1 MSKETKPR
9 ITGIYL
15 ENFQTLRSE
24 PIFLNFDKLCL
35 LYGPNSAGKSAVID
49 ALDLIKK
56 TVNYSYGLSEGH
68 NYNLDNLYQKYETIS
83 QYNKLKVGVE
93 FIAGKFDYHGE
104 QKAWCESQDREGYD
118 AHNFV
123 FKKTYEKKL
132 QVEFLNSGRGIKVA
146 FEGEPVFEILEN
158 RTNFDNSYKKIN
170 KEKVEELTAEG
181 NYDDWDSAIHGQ
193 LVIYKNNKLFI
204 GTDFCNFD
212 FSKYN
217 KTYSN
222 NLKKSYFFKLFFEDH
237 DDRLTINGIKFDAQD
252 QAEFMVKVD
261 INTRLF
267 LERINDHDYIHP
279 DEYENSHDEYFNEII
294 FKRIELEG
302 KDLSGE
308 IFEQEFKIRSNNPE
322 NYLEIFNNLAED
334 YSKFLKGLFFQI
346 ESAIDFYHIRGD
358 RQILNSNHCVS
369 YNNYIRVSRDF
380 ELREE
385 YRVEKDPLRMYAE
398 TLANESN
405 YYYTKDLKFQ
415 GDFVNHCFQK
425 YIPSLKGY
433 QIEAETYD
441 LTLRGRERVSNTL
454 IYLRVKDKL
463 NNNLGFQDIGS
474 GVSYVLPIITSV
486 WCKQLTF
493 VEQPELHLHP
503 RAQCELADIFNASLK
518 FGNASVIES
527 HSEHFL
533 LRLSRRI
540 RETTKGYLLPDE
552 LKLLSTDVQIYY
564 FEPQPNGATTV
575 KKIRLDKYGELM
587 DRWPGGFFSERDAEL
602 FDE

>member
-1 MSKETKPR
+1 MNKEKKPR

-56 TVNYSYGLSEGH
+56 TVNYSYGLTEGY
-68 NYNLDNLYQKYETIS
+68 NYYLNNLYQKYETIS
-83 QYNKLKVGVE
+83 QYNQLKVGVE
-93 FIAGKFDYHGE
+93 FIAGEFEYQGE
-104 QKAWCESQDREGYD
+104 QKAWWDSQDREGYD

-158 RTNFDNSYKKIN
+158 RTNFDNSYKKIS
-170 KEKVEELTAEG
+170 KEKVENLKAEG

-193 LVIYKNNKLFI
+193 LVIYKNNKLFR
-204 GTDFCNFD
+204 GTDFCTFD

-217 KTYSN
+217 ETYSN

-237 DDRLTINGIKFDAQD
+237 HDRLIINGIKFDAQD

-261 INTRLF
+261 IDTRLF
-267 LERINDHDYIHP
+267 LERISDQDYIHS

-294 FKRIELEG
+294 FKRIKSEG

-308 IFEQEFKIRSNNPE
+308 IFEQEYKIRSNNPE
-322 NYLEIFNNLAED
+322 NYLEIFNHLAED

-346 ESAIDFYHIRGD
+346 ESAIDFSHIRGD

-369 YNNYIRVSRDF
+369 YNNYMRGSIDF
-380 ELREE
+380 QFREE
-385 YRVEKDPLRMYAE
+385 YRVKKDPLRMYAE
-398 TLANESN
+398 TLANERN
-405 YYYTKDLKFQ
+405 YSIKDLKFQ

-441 LTLRGRERVSNTL
+441 LTLRGQEKVSNTL

-518 FGNASVIES
+518 LGNASVIES

-564 FEPQPNGATTV
+564 FEPQPNGVTTV

-587 DRWPGGFFSERDAEL
+587 DRWPGGFFSERGKEL
-602 FDE
+602 FGE